1 MAIEI
6 WRNVSLGGAAAIV
19 DVLAAGP
26 LRNLCCIFSPLGF
39 LGELGSFVELLLGAT
54 AAAFGAAGLVLCF
67 GRKGHN
73 LGATAIDEHSN
84 HPNEEQASRIED
96 IAEPNAEVTIRL
108 EDSFLRSLH
117 RHRCVVTIHKP
128 LGTAQSAGREVWYA
142 KDR

>member
-1 MAIEI
+1 MTIEI
-6 WRNVSLGGAAAIV
+6 WGSVGLGGAAAIG

-26 LRNLCCIFSPLGF
+26 LRSLCCIFSPLGF
-39 LGELGSFVELLLGAT
+39 LGELSFFVELLLGTT
-54 AAAFGAAGLVLCF
+54 AAAFGTAGLVFCF
-67 GRKGHN
+67 GRKDHS
-73 LGATAIDEHSN
+73 LGATAIDECSN
-84 HPNEEQASRIED
+84 YPNEEQASRIEE
-96 IAEPNAEVTIRL
+96 IAEPNSEVTIRL